1 MKKIV
6 IAITILASIFA
17 SCGKQTEE
25 TKPIRK
31 DITETVFAS
40 GVLEAEGTYTLTA
53 RTDGNIAELNFR
65 ENETVE
71 QGQMLA
77 LVDNKQNNINAESG
91 KVLFEIAQSN
101 VSPDSP
107 KLLQAENEMQKA
119 KQKMEYD
126 LNQLNRYKKLL
137 EARSITESE
146 FQKVELQYNISVKDY
161 QNALKNYDMV
171 AQQAEQQLVINR
183 AQKDINRIIS
193 GYNQINA
200 VKSGRV
206 LRKYKQVGDF
216 VRQGEAI
223 ALIGNTDSVYAKVN
237 IDEGSIAR
245 IKVGQEA
252 VIQLNTSKE
261 KTYNGRVSEILPTF
275 DEASQS
281 FVCKISFADDLD
293 FKIIGTQLHTNI
305 TIGVTKNAL
314 LIPRN
319 FLGYDNAV
327 QVKGESAPQ
336 RVETKIISSEW
347 VQVLG
352 GIDENTVIITD
363 NIR

>member
-1 MKKIV
+1 MKKIM

-17 SCGKQTEE
+17 SCGKQTVE

-40 GVLEAEGTYTLTA
+40 GALEAEGIYNLTA
-53 RTDGNIAELNFR
+53 RTDGYIVELNFR
-65 ENETVE
+65 ENEPVE

-77 LVDNKQNNINAESG
+77 KVDNKQNNINAESG
-91 KVLFEIAQSN
+91 KVLFDIAQSN

-107 KLLQAENEMQKA
+107 KILQAENEMQKA

-126 LNQLNRYKKLL
+126 LNLLNRYKKLL
-137 EARSITESE
+137 EARSLTESE
-146 FQKVELQYNISVKDY
+146 FQKVELQYNISAKDY
-161 QNALKNYDMV
+161 ENTLKNYDLV
-171 AQQAEQQLVINR
+171 RQQAEQQLVINR

-193 GYNQINA
+193 GYNQIYA

-206 LRKYKQVGDF
+206 LRKFKQVGDF
-216 VRQGEAI
+216 VSQGEAI
-223 ALIGNTDSVYAKVN
+223 ALIGNTDSIYAKVN
-237 IDEGSIAR
+237 IDEGSIGK

-252 VIQLNTSKE
+252 IIQLNTNKD
-261 KTYNGRVSEILPTF
+261 KTCNGKVSEILPMF

-281 FVCKISFADDLD
+281 FVCKIVFVDNLD

-305 TIGVTKNAL
+305 NVGVTENAL

-319 FLGYDNAV
+319 FLDYDNAV
-327 QVKGESAPQ
+327 RIKGVSAPK
-336 RVETKIISSEW
+336 RIETKIISNEW

-352 GIDENTVIITD
+352 GIDENTVLITD